1 MQWYICNS
9 HTRGKNYVWKG
20 LYSCTCVSV
29 SCVIFVP
36 SIYCYYIQ
44 NCLLVLS
51 LLSDWNHVEIFAN
64 SVADIR
70 AEAIMK
76 QIIGVHLLSQLILP
90 NLPLFSLHHL
100 S

>member
-1 MQWYICNS
+1 MF
-9 HTRGKNYVWKG
+9 GKA
-20 LYSCTCVSV
+20 CTAVRVCLSR
-29 SCVIFVP
+29 VIFVP

-51 LLSDWNHVEIFAN
+51 LLSDWNHVESFAN

-90 NLPLFSLHHL
+90 NLPVFSLHHL